1 MILGPWWTVE
11 ALQILV
17 YVNVM
22 CLKKAESSFEIEIP
36 KELIPKL
43 TIFQKVYT

>member
-1 MILGPWWTVE
+1 
-11 ALQILV
+11 
-17 YVNVM
+17 M

-43 TIFQKVYT
+43 TIFQKVYLMTCLNVPPVKLDLEV